1 MDPILNYLTE
11 SIKQSNSY
19 CNINATLN
27 AILVVFARKML
38 TRIKKLLNAH
48 CASNGYT

>member
-11 SIKQSNSY
+11 SIKQSNFY
-19 CNINATLN
+19 CNINATHPF
-27 AILVVFARKML
+27 VVFARKML

-48 CASNGYT
+48 CENNGYT